1 MLMSNFFN
9 KQRHQQRSSNLM
21 LGLFGSIVIHSLVAL
36 ALSRCQ
42 SPQSLQTE
50 KFTPIIFAEQSQERS
65 PSGDVSRSPLS
76 SPWQSKPKAKPITPT
91 PKTSQA
97 VKTTPTPVPQ
107 AKPTLTKTTP
117 NSVFKTQES
126 QPKIKPPLPATPKSD
141 SPPVLTSNQTKIK
154 SPKIVTQPKVEP
166 TVEKLIKNNEATESA
181 NSEIATKPSLNPR
194 SNKNLRQPLA
204 SSQGKPIKP
213 ETSKQENNSA
223 FTSNLNSQEST
234 QAKDSSPATNSEGS
248 TEGQDDFKTA
258 AGNIPSELEQ
268 PLAISCEENCQ
279 PEYPSVL
286 DGAEGS
292 TGIELTI
299 DRDGN
304 VIDAAIALKNG
315 NPQLDREALK
325 AAQGMEF
332 SSIDRDRAKVRINI
346 SFTVAGSDFERQ
358 AREEQEEQE
367 KELEES

>member
-1 MLMSNFFN
+1 IDTNVVLDF
-9 KQRHQQRSSNLM
+9 L
-21 LGLFGSIVIHSLVAL
+21 L
-36 ALSRCQ
+36 
-42 SPQSLQTE
+42 
-50 KFTPIIFAEQSQERS
+50 ER
-65 PSGDVSRSPLS
+65 
-76 SPWQSKPKAKPITPT
+76 
-91 PKTSQA
+91 
-97 VKTTPTPVPQ
+97 
-107 AKPTLTKTTP
+107 
-117 NSVFKTQES
+117 
-126 QPKIKPPLPATPKSD
+126 
-141 SPPVLTSNQTKIK
+141 
-154 SPKIVTQPKVEP
+154 EP
-166 TVEKLIKNNEATESA
+166 FVESA
-181 NSEIATKPSLNPR
+181 AKLFQQIDHGQIEGFITATTITNIYYILRKAAGSTIAILLARNHSTVHIS
-194 SNKNLRQPLA
+194 LA

-223 FTSNLNSQEST
+223 FTTNLNSQEST

-248 TEGQDDFKTA
+248 TEGQDDSKTA

-325 AAQGMEF
+325 AAQEMEF
-332 SSIDRDRAKVRINI
+332 SSIKRDRATVRINI
-346 SFTVAGSDFERQ
+346 SFTVAGSDFER
-358 AREEQEEQE
+358 
-367 KELEES
+367 

>member
-1 MLMSNFFN
+1 MSKFFN
-9 KQRHQQRSSNLM
+9 KQRHQQQSSNLI
-21 LGLFGSIVIHSLVAL
+21 LSLFGSILIHALVAL
-36 ALSRCQ
+36 ALSRRQ

-50 KFTPIIFAEQSQERS
+50 KFTPIIVAEQSQKRS

-76 SPWQSKPKAKPITPT
+76 SPRQSKPKAKPITPT
-91 PKTSQA
+91 PKTTQA
-97 VKTTPTPVPQ
+97 VKTTPTPLPQ
-107 AKPTLTKTTP
+107 AKPTFTKTE
-117 NSVFKTQES
+117 ES
-126 QPKIKPPLPATPKSD
+126 QPKIKPPSPATPKSD
-141 SPPVLTSNQTKIK
+141 SAPVLTSNQTKIK
-154 SPKIVTQPKVEP
+154 SPKIVTKPKVEP
-166 TVEKLIKNNEATESA
+166 NVEKLIKNNEATKSA
-181 NSEIATKPSLNPR
+181 NSEIVTKPSLNPR
-194 SNKNLRQPLA
+194 SNNNLRQPLA

-223 FTSNLNSQEST
+223 FTTNLNSQEST
-234 QAKDSSPATNSEGS
+234 QAKDSSPATSSQGS
-248 TEGQDDFKTA
+248 TEGQDDPKTA

-325 AAQGMEF
+325 AAQEMEF
-332 SSIDRDRAKVRINI
+332 SSIERDRATVRINI

-367 KELEES
+367 KELKES

>member
-1 MLMSNFFN
+1 MSKFFN
-9 KQRHQQRSSNLM
+9 KQRHQQQSSNLI
-21 LGLFGSIVIHSLVAL
+21 LSLFGSILIHALVAL
-36 ALSRCQ
+36 ALSHRQ

-50 KFTPIIFAEQSQERS
+50 KFTPIIVAEQSQK
-65 PSGDVSRSPLS
+65 RSPLS
-76 SPWQSKPKAKPITPT
+76 SSRQSKPKAKPITPT

-97 VKTTPTPVPQ
+97 VKTTPTPLPQ
-107 AKPTLTKTTP
+107 AKQTFTKTTP
-117 NSVFKTQES
+117 NSVPKTEES
-126 QPKIKPPLPATPKSD
+126 QPKIKPLSPATPKSD
-141 SPPVLTSNQTKIK
+141 SASVLTSNQTKIK

-166 TVEKLIKNNEATESA
+166 NVEKLIKNN
-181 NSEIATKPSLNPR
+181 IVTKPSLNPR
-194 SNKNLRQPLA
+194 SNNNLRQPLA

-223 FTSNLNSQEST
+223 FTPNLNSQEST

-248 TEGQDDFKTA
+248 TEGQDDPKTT

-325 AAQGMEF
+325 AAQEMGF
-332 SSIDRDRAKVRINI
+332 SSIDRDRATVRINI

-367 KELEES
+367 EELKQSSIIHH